1 MEIKIIESGDGSHT
15 LFLPHLNE
23 TYHSHHGAL
32 RESQYV
38 FIEKGLDEFIGK
50 KKEIAI
56 LEVGFG
62 TGLNALLTMMW
73 AVEKKI
79 KVNYHTLEPFP
90 LPKEIYQ
97 KLNYLTLLQKEEMN
111 DSFFKMHELNEKVT
125 YEFNEWFSFTKYY
138 QKLED
143 FNEPLNVDLIYY
155 DAFAPNKQPEVWD
168 LMNIK
173 KTYSLLSPQGMLVSY
188 CASGQFKR
196 NLKEAGYIVE
206 TLSGPPGKK
215 EMTRGRVIIH

>member
-50 KKEIAI
+50 KEEITI

-62 TGLNALLTMMW
+62 TGLNALLTMIW
-73 AVEKKI
+73 ASEKKI

-90 LPKEIYQ
+90 LTIEIYE
-97 KLNYLTLLQKEEMN
+97 KLNYLSLLHREELT
-111 DSFFKMHELNEKVT
+111 DPFFKMHQLKEQVT
-125 YEFNEWFSFTKYY
+125 YQFNDWFCFTKYY
-138 QKLED
+138 QKLEE
-143 FNEPLNVDLIYY
+143 FNRSLKVDLIYY

-168 LMNIK
+168 LKNIK
-173 KTYSLLSPQGMLVSY
+173 KTFSLLSQQGLLVSY

-215 EMTRGRVIIH
+215 EMTRGFIQK

>member
-23 TYHSHHGAL
+23 TYHSHHGAI
-32 RESQYV
+32 RESLYV

-50 KKEIAI
+50 KEEVTI

-73 AVEKKI
+73 ASERKI
-79 KVNYHTLEPFP
+79 KVNYHTLEPFQ

-97 KLNYLTLLQKEEMN
+97 NLNYISLLHKEELN
-111 DSFFKMHELNEKVT
+111 DAFLKMHELNERST
-125 YEFNEWFSFTKYY
+125 NDFNNWFSFTKYY
-138 QKLED
+138 QKLEEFD
-143 FNEPLNVDLIYY
+143 MALKVDLIFY

-168 LMNIK
+168 IKNFK
-173 KTYSLLSPQGMLVSY
+173 KTANLLHQNGMLVSY

-196 NLKEAGYIVE
+196 NLKESGFKVE
-206 TLSGPPGKK
+206 TLPGPPGKK
-215 EMTRGRVIIH
+215 EMTRGIINN